1 MTCDEKLVPSGD
13 SEEDAK
19 RNSGEENRE
28 FFQGAVT
35 RQYEAHQCIGIHNF
49 LLGGKGSALTSQR
62 HRSEGGRSGPSDGM
76 CNSPGT
82 GRFKEISQ
90 GRAYNARIAAQ
101 SVVNFVVAGSIAIA
115 EPINSKF
122 RRLPEGQVPQWA
134 DHYRTLW
141 RCFHAVRNLA
151 ALAALAF
158 LAAAAVVQN

>member
-1 MTCDEKLVPSGD
+1 MSPNPAARITRACKLRQQPA
-13 SEEDAK
+13 EP
-19 RNSGEENRE
+19 RQRE
-28 FFQGAVT
+28 
-35 RQYEAHQCIGIHNF
+35 
-49 LLGGKGSALTSQR
+49 LLGASFYGGQETNGYLSEALVSG
-62 HRSEGGRSGPSDGM
+62 HSGPSDGM

-101 SVVNFVVAGSIAIA
+101 SVVNFVVAASIAIA

-122 RRLPEGQVPQWA
+122 RRLPEGQVPQRA